1 MLKSKSRQ
9 DLSIFVDRT
18 DKKKIY
24 CLATLRTKKWRE
36 KITDVKLEMQ
46 IYGIS
51 KVVSRKIQGLLKK
64 KPLNKLYS
72 YKSRVSS
79 HHLTFKFGTISW
91 LIKIKDFFRS
101 KYFSAFF
108 LFEWMYIKLWQRRKN
123 GAIAFVCI
131 FIIYFFMKNREE
143 NEEILM
149 RTFLWCE
156 HY

>member
-79 HHLTFKFGTISW
+79 HLLTFKFGTISW

-108 LFEWMYIKLWQRRKN
+108 VWMNVHQVMTKEKKWGN
-123 GAIAFVCI
+123 SFVCI